1 MTHDPGVGVAFVMQ
15 PRFAALLFTLG
26 LADLAYVNLGLGREL
41 FAEVEAPEPDAEPS
55 PSRQVEPAPEAVP
68 ALAPVPE
75 RPPPEPNA
83 PTAPSPA
90 PVTRAELVTHE
101 SPDTPS
107 PPPAAPPEIE
117 AAPADPTARLAPHA
131 GVARSNFV
139 PPDGAPSELADS
151 TLTVTFPDRA
161 SAWLGG
167 RAREQVLALGARLRD
182 RPELRARIIG
192 HADARGTP
200 EFNLNLGGRR
210 ARAVSELL
218 ARAGVPRQQLEIESR
233 GEAEPRSLG
242 SSERVWA
249 ANRRVEI
256 NIGTGRD
263 ETP

>member
-41 FAEVEAPEPDAEPS
+41 FPEVEATESDLEPPAPDVQAPEPDI
-55 PSRQVEPAPEAVP
+55 Q
-68 ALAPVPE
+68 
-75 RPPPEPNA
+75 PPEPNA
-83 PTAPSPA
+83 PSAPPPGRVSNDLPNAPSPPDA
-90 PVTRAELVTHE
+90 PDA
-101 SPDTPS
+101 
-107 PPPAAPPEIE
+107 PPTAAPELE
-117 AAPADPTARLAPHA
+117 AAPGDPSAQLAPHA
-131 GVARSNFV
+131 GVARGNSMR
-139 PPDGAPSELADS
+139 PDEPASELGES

-167 RAREQVLALGARLRD
+167 RAREQVLALAAQLRD
-182 RPELRARIIG
+182 RPDLRARIIG

-256 NIGTGRD
+256 SIGTGRN